1 MARAWSIPEHP
12 GAGVALA
19 PSILADVTNLNA
31 PSKDSIESG
40 YGWWVAITSTLMI
53 TVAFGST
60 YLVIVGLKPIAAE
73 FGWPRQIPSAG
84 YSAALLGAGVGG
96 ILMGLWSDRRGM
108 AGPSMSGALFVGL
121 GLIAISQ
128 SNSVATFLGAHLL
141 ILGLLG
147 NGAMFSPLLTN
158 VTHWFDRRMGIA
170 VAIVSGGQS
179 LAGAIWPPIFRYAIE
194 QYGWR
199 DTMFGYGLFCFAVL
213 MSLSLVMRRPSPRM
227 VRGGAAADRAARAAQ
242 VGQTQPLVLGLPPNL
257 TFAMLCLAII
267 GCCVAMSMPMVHIV
281 AYCSDLGFSAARGAE
296 MLSILLFAA
305 FISRLA
311 YGWLADR
318 IGGLRTLLLGSSL
331 QLLGLACFMYVDTLE
346 GLYAVSVFYGLGYG
360 GIVPMYAIII
370 RQLFPDSQAG
380 WRIGVI
386 FLFGTMGMALGGYLG
401 GLIFD
406 LTATYRLAFLT
417 GIGFNLMNLILVGFM
432 VRRHGRHGGQGWLRA
447 LPA

>member
-1 MARAWSIPEHP
+1 MNVPK
-12 GAGVALA
+12 
-19 PSILADVTNLNA
+19 
-31 PSKDSIESG
+31 KDSIESAF
-40 YGWWVAITSTLMI
+40 GWWVAIASTLMI

-60 YLVIVGLKPIAAE
+60 YLVVVGLKPIAAE

-108 AGPSMSGALFVGL
+108 AGPAITGAIFVGL
-121 GLIAISQ
+121 GLIAISL
-128 SNSVATFLGAHLL
+128 SNSVITFLGAHLL
-141 ILGLLG
+141 ILGVLG

-170 VAIVSGGQS
+170 VAVVSGGQS
-179 LAGAIWPPIFRYAIE
+179 LSGAIWPPIFRYAIE
-194 QYGWR
+194 EYGWR
-199 DTMFGYGLFCFAVL
+199 ETMFAYALVCFVTL
-213 MSLSLVMRRPSPRM
+213 IPLSLVMRRPSPRM
-227 VRGGAAADRAARAAQ
+227 LRGGAATDKAARAAQ
-242 VGQTQPLVLGLPPNL
+242 IGQRQEMVLGLQPNTAFSL
-257 TFAMLCLAII
+257 LCLAIV

-296 MLSILLFAA
+296 MLSILLFSA
-305 FISRLA
+305 FLSRLA

-318 IGGLRTLLLGSSL
+318 VGGLKTLLLGSAL

-346 GLYAVSVFYGLGYG
+346 GLYLVSIFYGLGYG

-386 FLFGTMGMALGGYLG
+386 FLFGTGGMALGGYLG

-417 GIGFNLMNLILVGFM
+417 GIGFNLVNLALVGFM
-432 VRRHGRHGGQGWLRA
+432 VRRHGKRGGRDGRLI
-447 LPA
+447 PAAA